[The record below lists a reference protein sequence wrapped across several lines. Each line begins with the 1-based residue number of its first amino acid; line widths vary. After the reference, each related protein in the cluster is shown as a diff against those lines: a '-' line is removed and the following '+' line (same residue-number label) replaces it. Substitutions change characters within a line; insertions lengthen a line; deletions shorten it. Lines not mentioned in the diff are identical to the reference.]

1 MECEW
6 SEEMRVLMSDR
17 IEFVG
22 QLALGLE
29 AMLG

>member
-6 SEEMRVLMSDR
+6 SEEMRVPMSDR

-29 AMLG
+29 VMLG